1 MTERAAR
8 MRCLVIGDI
17 IGKPGRLA
25 VGHVLPDLRHELDLD
40 LVIANG
46 ENVAAGAGLTPSLA
60 EELFDAGIDVI
71 TSGNHIW
78 DKREIYDYLDT
89 DRPVLRPANYPDD
102 VPGRGWLIHHL
113 ADGEPVAVI
122 NLMGQVFMNQLD
134 SPFSL
139 ADALLDGVGEP
150 LPRLRFVDFHC
161 EITSEKNAMG
171 WHLDGR
177 VTAVIGTHT
186 HVPTA
191 DARVL
196 PEGTAY
202 ISDVGMTGPR
212 DSVIGFRLD
221 TVLPRFLRHLP
232 TRFEVAEG
240 PVSLNAA
247 LIEADRPTGRAVSI
261 ELVQRLIE
269 V

>member
-1 MTERAAR
+1 MTDRAAR

-25 VGHVLPDLRHELDLD
+25 IGHALPDLRAELELDM
-40 LVIANG
+40 VIANA

-60 EELFDAGIDVI
+60 EELLSSGIDVL

-78 DKREIYDYLDT
+78 DKREIYDYLDS

-102 VPGRGWLIHHL
+102 TPGRGWLIHRL

-134 SPFSL
+134 SPFTL
-139 ADALLDGVGEP
+139 ADALLDGAAEP
-150 LPRLRFVDFHC
+150 LPALRFVDFHC

-247 LIEADRPTGRAVSI
+247 LIEADRVTGKALSI
-261 ELVQRLIE
+261 ALVQRLVE

>member
-1 MTERAAR
+1 MTDRAAM

-60 EELFDAGIDVI
+60 EELLGSGIDVI

-134 SPFSL
+134 SPFTF
-139 ADALLDGVGEP
+139 ADGLLNGVGEP

-177 VTAVIGTHT
+177 VTAVVGTHT

-191 DARVL
+191 DAKIL
-196 PEGTAY
+196 PDGTAY

-247 LIEADRPTGRAVSI
+247 LIEADRATGRAVSI
-261 ELVQRLIE
+261 ELVQRLVE